1 VGKRKISI
9 RESASESIAEI
20 AWFIESKGMPATAER
35 FSDDVYDAIEK
46 LADERVKHS
55 ACKEPERNSI
65 GLKCIPFKK
74 KYTVVFFESDNEII
88 IHEFIASKLI
98 RW

>member
-1 VGKRKISI
+1 MGKRKISI

-35 FSDDVYDAIEK
+35 FADDVYDAIEK
-46 LADERVKHS
+46 LADDLINHS
-55 ACKEPERNSI
+55 ACKEPARKSL
-65 GLKCIPFKK
+65 GLKCVPFKK
-74 KYTVVFFESDNEII
+74 KYTIVFFESHSEII

-98 RW
+98 HW